1 MKKRYMRPVIEAT
14 EYELNGFVTISWSN
28 EETDEVLAPDR
39 GETSSDWEEDFW
51 EGRE

>member
-39 GETSSDWEEDFW
+39 GDYNTDFVEDFW
-51 EGRE
+51 DGRE